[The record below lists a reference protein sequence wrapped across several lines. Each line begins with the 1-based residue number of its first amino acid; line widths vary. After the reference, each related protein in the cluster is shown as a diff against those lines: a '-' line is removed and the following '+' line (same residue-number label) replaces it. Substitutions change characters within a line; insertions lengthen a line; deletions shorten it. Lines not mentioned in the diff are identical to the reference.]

1 MSEREYQ
8 DTEDKL
14 YGESTKGTRWMPKHQ
29 MAKKDVANCEK
40 PRRAVSEH
48 RPGDIR
54 MGKPGRL
61 ETCHS
66 ARKANGVN

>member
-1 MSEREYQ
+1 MRESK

-14 YGESTKGTRWMPKHQ
+14 YGESRKGTRWMPKHQ

-40 PRRAVSEH
+40 PRRAVSEL

-54 MGKPGRL
+54 MGQPAGLKIQHLVR
-61 ETCHS
+61 E
-66 ARKANGVN
+66 ANGVN

>member
-1 MSEREYQ
+1 MRESK

-14 YGESTKGTRWMPKHQ
+14 YGESRKGTRWMPKHQ

-54 MGKPGRL
+54 MGQPAGLKIQHLVR
-61 ETCHS
+61 E
-66 ARKANGVN
+66 ANGVN